1 MLFLSDMLVG
11 YNCVAV
17 DQFFV
22 FLCHSDCNSSN
33 VFFSFFFSSLSS
45 VWGDFSEQSVR
56 AGWDSTC
63 LLHHSHNERAGA
75 GRHLRCLL
83 HDLRSGQ

>member
-11 YNCVAV
+11 YNCVDV
-17 DQFFV
+17 DHFFV
-22 FLCHSDCNSSN
+22 FLCHSPSVIPQMC
-33 VFFSFFFSSLSS
+33 FSLFSSLSS

-63 LLHHSHNERAGA
+63 LLHHSHHERTGA